1 MFFTVN
7 PPYKANIVFGSF
19 LPHSYGSHITPTK
32 KLLTLFLYFLQDQKE
47 LDFIIFIYLL
57 QIKTNNLKST
67 QK

>member
-1 MFFTVN
+1 MAVT
-7 PPYKANIVFGSF
+7 KK
-19 LPHSYGSHITPTK
+19 ITPTK

>member
-19 LPHSYGSHITPTK
+19 LPHSYGSHKKDHPTK

-57 QIKTNNLKST
+57 QIKK
-67 QK
+67 QII